1 MQFLK
6 NQWRCDS
13 ADANNSA
20 KAACGDSEDHHECV
34 HVELGEDNNDILT
47 RLGKIF
53 WLARFGM
60 VGGQVRVS
68 ALSVGIIMLSLIH
81 TLSGEAKTWSELI

>member
-1 MQFLK
+1 
-6 NQWRCDS
+6 
-13 ADANNSA
+13 
-20 KAACGDSEDHHECV
+20 
-34 HVELGEDNNDILT
+34 
-47 RLGKIF
+47 
-53 WLARFGM
+53 M